1 MLNFVCLWVQSIKI
15 CLRGT
20 KPLQLMNKSFKL
32 YALYTGRSFMLEY
45 NYTCAIVNVVGV
57 PYIKSGIKD
66 KGIYECQ
73 WFNIE
78 KPWYFNS

>member
-1 MLNFVCLWVQSIKI
+1 
-15 CLRGT
+15 
-20 KPLQLMNKSFKL
+20 MNKTFKL

-57 PYIKSGIKD
+57 PYIKSGIKE

-73 WFNIE
+73 
-78 KPWYFNS
+78 